1 MTLTGKLYMKM
12 IYKDIQLIITMVLL
26 VTEQIYRTMIEE
38 KLIDL

>member
-1 MTLTGKLYMKM
+1 MKM

>member
-1 MTLTGKLYMKM
+1 MKM
-12 IYKDIQLIITMVLL
+12 IYKDILLIITMVLL